1 MKNLTFI
8 ELLSIILTVTFG
20 MMSAAMIYSLYAAG
34 GIVTAIMAMMS
45 FAITMGL
52 VKTTYHNM
60 KRR

>member
-8 ELLSIILTVTFG
+8 ELLSIVLTVTFG

>member
-52 VKTTYHNM
+52 VKTTYDNM

>member
-8 ELLSIILTVTFG
+8 ELLSIVLTVTFG

-52 VKTTYHNM
+52 VKTTYDNM

>member
-8 ELLSIILTVTFG
+8 ELLSIVLTVTFG

-60 KRR
+60 KGR

>member
-8 ELLSIILTVTFG
+8 ELLSIVLTVTFG
-20 MMSAAMIYSLYAAG
+20 MMSAAMIYSLYVVG
-34 GIVTAIMAMMS
+34 GIVIAIMAMMS

-52 VKTTYHNM
+52 VKTTYYNM

>member
-8 ELLSIILTVTFG
+8 ELLSIVLIVTFG
-20 MMSAAMIYSLYAAG
+20 MMTVAMIYSSYAAG
-34 GIVTAIMAMMS
+34 GIVTAIMAIMS

-52 VKTTYHNM
+52 VKTTHDNM

>member
-8 ELLSIILTVTFG
+8 ELLSIVLIVTFG
-20 MMSAAMIYSLYAAG
+20 IMTAAMIYSSYAAG
-34 GIVTAIMAMMS
+34 GIVTAIMAIMS

-52 VKTTYHNM
+52 VKTTYDNM

>member
-8 ELLSIILTVTFG
+8 ELLSIVLIVTFG
-20 MMSAAMIYSLYAAG
+20 MMTAAMIYSSYAAG
-34 GIVTAIMAMMS
+34 RIVTAIMAIMS

-52 VKTTYHNM
+52 VKTTNDNM